1 MTMKRLLI
9 TFAIVG
15 VGTLGALAQEPGQPS
30 PVEAQLRETLRKT
43 MIQLRDIQAEKAGI
57 EAEMTATKVQ
67 SEKKIKDLEKKLAD
81 LIATST
87 AEREASDK
95 ALAEKDRKI
104 AAQDARIE
112 RVEKALAEWKQS
124 HAEIKTFAETTMVQI
139 KKLAL
144 DLEETQ
150 RTLEKRTAQNAKLYQ
165 VGEEVLSRYEN
176 FALGR
181 ALIAREPF
189 TGLARVQIEAAVED
203 YKDQL
208 VDQVAEPDIVDE
220 ANREGA
226 TTADIEKAEEEAEA
240 ERD

>member
-9 TFAIVG
+9 TFAI
-15 VGTLGALAQEPGQPS
+15 LGAGILATSAQEPGQPS

-81 LIATST
+81 LIASST
-87 AEREASDK
+87 AEREASDQ

-124 HAEIKTFAETTMVQI
+124 HAEIKNFAETTMVQV

-220 ANREGA
+220 AKREGA

-240 ERD
+240 KRD